1 LRVILK
7 QNSDRTLSS
16 SAVISPQK
24 VGLERMISR
33 HTLVSLTIDSWNG
46 YSQKDADRPI
56 SKAGFKALGAAIL
69 EYPLLAAH
77 CQFIFVPGPN
87 DPWSSTTLPRPAI
100 PETFTQYIRDK
111 LPKATFTS
119 NPARIQY
126 FNQEIVIFREDLMGR
141 MLRNLVSVKD
151 EAGDMRRFV
160 SYCSLVMWHW
170 VHRIS
175 LVGANDTRPDAPF
188 PAISECKAD
197 SMGMGSY
204 TSPVSNADNGTSLI
218 SISDGN

>member
-1 LRVILK
+1 M
-7 QNSDRTLSS
+7 RT
-16 SAVISPQK
+16 
-24 VGLERMISR
+24 
-33 HTLVSLTIDSWNG
+33 
-46 YSQKDADRPI
+46 I
-56 SKAGFKALGAAIL
+56 SKHIPVSVNLDCEFRECRFILDSPTSTAGFKALGAAIL

-151 EAGDMRRFV
+151 EAGDMRRYVRHF
-160 SYCSLVMWHW
+160 SRL
-170 VHRIS
+170 
-175 LVGANDTRPDAPF
+175 GRP
-188 PAISECKAD
+188 
-197 SMGMGSY
+197 
-204 TSPVSNADNGTSLI
+204 
-218 SISDGN
+218 